1 MLRLHACELAASY
14 AFAVVAA
21 PPSAAVLAAAAV
33 LARRVAAAAVLARP
47 VAAVTAALVGEG
59 ETELKLDETM
69 TG

>member
-21 PPSAAVLAAAAV
+21 PPSAAVLA
-33 LARRVAAAAVLARP
+33 RRVAAAAVQAHP